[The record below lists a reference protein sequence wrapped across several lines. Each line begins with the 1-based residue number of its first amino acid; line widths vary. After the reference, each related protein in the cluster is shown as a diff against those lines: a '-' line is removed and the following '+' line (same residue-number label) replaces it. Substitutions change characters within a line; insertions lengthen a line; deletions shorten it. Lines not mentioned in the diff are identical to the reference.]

1 MDHSTMNHSSS
12 GDLPDGIKESE
23 NPAFPVG
30 SEAILKDGHMD
41 GMKGA
46 TATIV
51 GAYETIAYSITYTP
65 TDGGDPVEDHKW
77 VIQEE
82 VEEATGDEALEPGT
96 KVTVNADHMEGM
108 NGALAEIDSAEKTTV
123 YMIDY
128 TPTNGGD
135 KVTNHKWVTEDE
147 LSEK

>member
-96 KVTVNADHMEGM
+96 KVTVDADHMEGM